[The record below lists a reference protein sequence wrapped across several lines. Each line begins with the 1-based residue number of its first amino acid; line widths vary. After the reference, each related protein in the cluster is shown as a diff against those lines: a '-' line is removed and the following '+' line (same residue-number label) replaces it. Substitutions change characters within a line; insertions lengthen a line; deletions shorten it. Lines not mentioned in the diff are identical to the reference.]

1 MFRLKNIYILHKNNV
16 DFLNLLKINIMEVIT
31 FNELR
36 HIKDM
41 LPDGS
46 MEVIASEL
54 NISADT
60 VRNAFGG
67 ANYQE
72 GTSVGFHLEQGPDGG
87 LVHLDNPEILA
98 KAKAIIDKGTTS

>member
-1 MFRLKNIYILHKNNV
+1 
-16 DFLNLLKINIMEVIT
+16 MEVIT

-36 HIKDM
+36 RIKDL

-46 MEVIASEL
+46 MEKIALEL
-54 NISADT
+54 NVTAET

-67 ANYQE
+67 SNYTE
-72 GTSVGFHLEQGPDGG
+72 GTAVGLHIEQGPDGG

-98 KAKAIIDKGTTS
+98 VAKRILCENSAE